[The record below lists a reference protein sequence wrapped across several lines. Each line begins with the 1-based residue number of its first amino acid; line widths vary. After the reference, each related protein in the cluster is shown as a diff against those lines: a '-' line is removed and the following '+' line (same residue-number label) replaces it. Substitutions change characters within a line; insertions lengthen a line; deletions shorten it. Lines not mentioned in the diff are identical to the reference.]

1 MHLCDA
7 DECTCCS
14 LADRPDMAPC
24 LRQKAQSCMR
34 LATRLGREAGAA
46 LEMLSLELMEEA
58 RGLEREYAIP
68 AAD

>member
-1 MHLCDA
+1 
-7 DECTCCS
+7 
-14 LADRPDMAPC
+14 MAPR